1 MTKHRAKLLGYSAG
15 LAALA
20 VAPFF
25 GSYYLHF
32 LLATLVVYALVALSM
47 VVLIGLGGQISI
59 GHAAF
64 WAIGAY
70 GSTLLVTKLG
80 LPFLPAVFAGGLF
93 AAVFGAVLAIP
104 ALRVQGHYLAIAT
117 LGFALFIQQVL
128 FEWESLTGGRQG
140 LFVPRPEIGGYTFEN
155 DFEYFYLLLA
165 FLLFFGWTVDNLRRS
180 QTGVALRALKTSPIA
195 AQCAGVSRVYHL
207 FVAFI
212 ISAFL
217 AGISGALYAPLI
229 GHISTET
236 FSLDTS
242 LAFLTMSV
250 IGGLNS
256 VAGATLGAMYLTL
269 APEIFRELK
278 SAQMVVYGLTLI
290 FFMHFLPGGLASI
303 GQRVWKFWSERR
315 PAD

>member
-1 MTKHRAKLLGYSAG
+1 MTKDRANLLGYVVAFVI
-15 LAALA
+15 LAA
-20 VAPFF
+20 APLF

-32 LLATLVVYALVALSM
+32 LLASLIVYALVALSM
-47 VVLIGLGGQISI
+47 IVLVGLGGQISI

-80 LPFLPAVFAGGLF
+80 LAFIPAVLAGGLI
-93 AAVFGAVLAIP
+93 AAVFGALLAIP

-140 LFVPRPEIGGYTFEN
+140 LFVPRPDIGGYTFEN
-155 DFEYFYLLLA
+155 DFEYFYLLLGL
-165 FLLFFGWTVDNLRRS
+165 FVFFGWIVRNLQRS
-180 QTGVALRALKTSPIA
+180 PTGLALSALKTSPIA
-195 AQCAGVSRVYHL
+195 AQCAGINRVYHL
-207 FVAFI
+207 FAAFI
-212 ISAFL
+212 VSAFL
-217 AGISGALYAPLI
+217 AGVSGALYGPLI

-250 IGGLNS
+250 IGGLDS
-256 VAGATLGAMYLTL
+256 VAGAILGALYLTL

-278 SAQMVVYGLTLI
+278 SAQMVVYGLTLVA
-290 FFMHFLPGGLASI
+290 FMHFLPGGVASI
-303 GQRVWKFWSERR
+303 GPRLWQFYTKRR
-315 PAD
+315 PAN